1 MYMLFV
7 LLCYTFT
14 RASAYLVCL
23 SYLPSGILDLPN
35 PKMSPTFDFLMFLL
49 GSPKAEQASR
59 VQLRVTFSLNLFI
72 LACTSVHFWHYRPRF
87 SLRNITLNTHF
98 LLITDITG
106 RIQAMCETV
115 WKVLFLLY
123 IILSSQS

>member
-35 PKMSPTFDFLMFLL
+35 PKMSPTFD
-49 GSPKAEQASR
+49 
-59 VQLRVTFSLNLFI
+59 LFDAHI
-72 LACTSVHFWHYRPRF
+72 CSYLHVFGPLPTG
-87 SLRNITLNTHF
+87 LTTLT
-98 LLITDITG
+98 
-106 RIQAMCETV
+106 
-115 WKVLFLLY
+115 
-123 IILSSQS
+123 

>member
-1 MYMLFV
+1 MVIRCKDTEADTDADAETQMD
-7 LLCYTFT
+7 
-14 RASAYLVCL
+14 
-23 SYLPSGILDLPN
+23 I
-35 PKMSPTFDFLMFLL
+35 DFEAGGSSTDACWHQLGSSWEAEFLL

-87 SLRNITLNTHF
+87 SLRNITLNTHC